1 MRPGGL
7 LEARLAVL
15 DDISRAPG
23 EALHVLFRILH
34 ERRFALDREEV
45 PRPEDVSVS
54 EVCGT
59 LWHASGRR

>member
-1 MRPGGL
+1 MDPLREVIRQTVRPGGL

-45 PRPEDVSVS
+45 AEPLTV
-54 EVCGT
+54 
-59 LWHASGRR
+59 